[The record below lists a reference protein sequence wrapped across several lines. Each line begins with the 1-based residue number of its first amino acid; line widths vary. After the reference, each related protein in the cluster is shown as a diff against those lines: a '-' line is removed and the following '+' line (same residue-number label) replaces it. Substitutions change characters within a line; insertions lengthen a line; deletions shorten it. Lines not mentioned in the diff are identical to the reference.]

1 MKWVDFSDNLLSLL
15 MLKFL
20 TYNFSINL
28 QFLLN
33 KCLFENNRKEKL
45 EKAMDK
51 DEMDIANKLLAQD
64 KMEIEPEIQIPFQ
77 QFPDLELG
85 DFCSSYKRIYLF

>member
-1 MKWVDFSDNLLSLL
+1 
-15 MLKFL
+15 
-20 TYNFSINL
+20 
-28 QFLLN
+28 
-33 KCLFENNRKEKL
+33 
-45 EKAMDK
+45 MDK

>member
-1 MKWVDFSDNLLSLL
+1 MDFSENILRLL

-64 KMEIEPEIQIPFQ
+64 KMEIEYEVQVPFQ

-85 DFCSSYKRIYLF
+85 EFCSSYKGINSF

>member
-1 MKWVDFSDNLLSLL
+1 MDLADNILRLL
-15 MLKFL
+15 MLRFL

-64 KMEIEPEIQIPFQ
+64 KMDIEFEVQAPFQ
-77 QFPDLELG
+77 QYPDLELG
-85 DFCSSYKRIYLF
+85 EFCSSYKGIYLF